1 VRILLHIKFYFYKK
15 IDMEQRTALIAGAS
29 GLVGRQLLSQL
40 VADERYKRIIAIS
53 RKPLAFTSTK
63 LETII
68 FDFDQEN
75 YRMDIQANDVFCCLG
90 TTIKDAGSQDAFF
103 KVDFGYVLKLAQW
116 ARINNIAHF
125 SVISSLGANSASK
138 IFYSRVKG
146 EMENALIALDLS
158 SLHIFRPSLLLGE
171 RDSFRF
177 GEVLSKKLMS
187 IFSFIF
193 KGKLL
198 RYKGIQAS
206 QVARIMIGQ
215 TWNDGSR
222 LRIYESDEMQKL
234 S

>member
-1 VRILLHIKFYFYKK
+1 
-15 IDMEQRTALIAGAS
+15 
-29 GLVGRQLLSQL
+29 
-40 VADERYKRIIAIS
+40 
-53 RKPLAFTSTK
+53 
-63 LETII
+63 
-68 FDFDQEN
+68 
-75 YRMDIQANDVFCCLG
+75 
-90 TTIKDAGSQDAFF
+90 
-103 KVDFGYVLKLAQW
+103 
-116 ARINNIAHF
+116 
-125 SVISSLGANSASK
+125 
-138 IFYSRVKG
+138 
-146 EMENALIALDLS
+146 MENALIALDLS

-171 RDSFRF
+171 RDKFRF

-198 RYKGIQAS
+198 RYKGIQVS